1 VTLYRRNAIAL
12 ALSLAI
18 FPTFLNSVAHAVAQD
33 AITNTYSF
41 PAVLPSA
48 TAISPDGTFAI
59 VASTTTG
66 VYRINLL
73 TNTVVDTI
81 TVTNGGYRT
90 AITPNGR
97 FALILNQTDGLIYK
111 MDLSNDSITATISGI
126 TSVRSIAVS
135 PDSSYAIAVGNLANS
150 NYYKIDLATN
160 AVTTYSGVLPSNTFE
175 VSISPDGTKA
185 LFSTFNTNQFHLV
198 DLTTNLLIRSYSA
211 GGAGLSIWTSD
222 NLSIY
227 ACNQQGSFFY
237 KIDPGSTNIA
247 TNGLPGG
254 GCTSM
259 ALTPDG
265 TNLLISAAT
274 GAIYRY
280 LTSNLTSPAATI
292 TGFSSLAWDLKI
304 GSNSTDGVFALLT
317 DRTNKRVSRI
327 YQSGPP
333 TPATLTLSSP
343 SSIAT
348 YRASMTLTASS
359 NAAGKVTFYV
369 DGKKV
374 PGCISVSTTFSTTH
388 NATCS
393 WKPSVHKAF
402 AITAIIKPTGT
413 SATNGQSNS
422 LTISAAKRT
431 GNR

>member
-1 VTLYRRNAIAL
+1 
-12 ALSLAI
+12 
-18 FPTFLNSVAHAVAQD
+18 
-33 AITNTYSF
+33 
-41 PAVLPSA
+41 
-48 TAISPDGTFAI
+48 
-59 VASTTTG
+59 
-66 VYRINLL
+66 
-73 TNTVVDTI
+73 
-81 TVTNGGYRT
+81 
-90 AITPNGR
+90 
-97 FALILNQTDGLIYK
+97 
-111 MDLSNDSITATISGI
+111 
-126 TSVRSIAVS
+126 
-135 PDSSYAIAVGNLANS
+135 
-150 NYYKIDLATN
+150 
-160 AVTTYSGVLPSNTFE
+160 
-175 VSISPDGTKA
+175 
-185 LFSTFNTNQFHLV
+185 
-198 DLTTNLLIRSYSA
+198 
-211 GGAGLSIWTSD
+211 
-222 NLSIY
+222 
-227 ACNQQGSFFY
+227 
-237 KIDPGSTNIA
+237 
-247 TNGLPGG
+247 
-254 GCTSM
+254 M